1 MWILVKC
8 KYVIDNSYTDLYADS
23 ILRGKNIR
31 DLLREK
37 WLLCSVSGKCFIEL
51 CIMRKCFL
59 CFPFENRM
67 FSIRET
73 YVSQGGNI
81 RFPCGEHRNPKHKWV
96 FMLRRFWVYIKG
108 EKRRLARNNKSYWEP
123 VVFIFRLA
131 WNRFIICRR
140 SMCTLLII
148 NSIAL

>member
-1 MWILVKC
+1 MRTAFWE
-8 KYVIDNSYTDLYADS
+8 
-23 ILRGKNIR
+23 GKNIR

-37 WLLCSVSGKCFIEL
+37 WLLCSVSGKCFVEL
-51 CIMRKCFL
+51 CHMRKCFL

-81 RFPCGEHRNPKHKWV
+81 RFPCGEHRNFKSKWV

-108 EKRRLARNNKSYWEP
+108 EKRRLARNKKSYWEP

-131 WNRFIICRR
+131 WRNWLETGLLFADAVIASFWISNIWSSKRYR
-140 SMCTLLII
+140 SLIFCHF
-148 NSIAL
+148 